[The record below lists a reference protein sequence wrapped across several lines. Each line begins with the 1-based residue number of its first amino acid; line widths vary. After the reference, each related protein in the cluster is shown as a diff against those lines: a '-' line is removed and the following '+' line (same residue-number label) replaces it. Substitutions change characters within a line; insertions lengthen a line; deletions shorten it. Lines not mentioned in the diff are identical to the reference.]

1 MERLGEAIRSLQ
13 GGGFVLLLDDRTPS
27 TSGDLVMA
35 SQFVT
40 SDAVNFMLREA
51 RCGLVEVALAPDRL
65 DDLGVPLLV
74 PDSASLDHKAVAM
87 SVDARDL
94 AVPPISSE
102 GRART
107 IRALADE
114 TTRPEDLVRPG
125 HVTPLRARAGGVL
138 KRAGHTE
145 AAVDLAR
152 LAGLQP
158 VAMVSPVLD
167 QAGARADLEDLEDL
181 ARAHD
186 IPVVSVAELIAHR
199 RRTERLVRLDA
210 EADLPTELGHF
221 RIRCYTS
228 LVDGDEYVAVVKG
241 DVANQE
247 NVLVRVHSGCLTG
260 DVLGSCRCDCGWQ
273 LQSALQA
280 IESAGLGVVIYVA
293 RHEGRGIGL
302 ANKLK
307 AYHLQDEGYD
317 TVEANEALGFEADLR
332 DYGIGAQILVDLG
345 ITTMRI
351 LTNNPT
357 KYVALE
363 GYGLRVVER
372 VPIEAPPT
380 EHSRR
385 YLCTKKRKMGHWL
398 SLVDDESPQGG
409 DDPGEVSRSGGK

>member
-1 MERLGEAIRSLQ
+1 MERLEKAIRDLQ
-13 GGGFVLLLDDRTPS
+13 AGEFVLLLDDRTAG
-27 TSGDLVMA
+27 TDGDLVMA
-35 SQFVT
+35 GQFVT
-40 SDAVNFMLREA
+40 AEAVNFMLRET
-51 RCGLVEVALAPDRL
+51 RCGLVEVATAPERL
-65 DDLGVPLLV
+65 DELSVPLLV
-74 PDSASLDHKAVAM
+74 PESVSLDRKAVAM

-94 AVPPISSE
+94 PVPPISSE

-107 IRALADE
+107 IRALADNR
-114 TTRPEDLVRPG
+114 TRANDLVRPG
-125 HVTPLRARAGGVL
+125 HVTPLRARPGGVL

-145 AAVDLAR
+145 GAVDLAR
-152 LAGLQP
+152 LAGLRP

-167 QAGARADLEDLEDL
+167 EHGERAHLERLEEL
-181 ARAHD
+181 ARLHD
-186 IPVVSVAELIAHR
+186 TPVISIADLIAHR

-210 EADLPTELGHF
+210 EADLPTHLGHF

-228 LVDGDEYVAVVKG
+228 LVDGDEYVAVIKG
-241 DVANQE
+241 DVASKE

-273 LQSALQA
+273 LESALRT
-280 IESAGLGVVIYVA
+280 IEAEGLGVVIYVA

-363 GYGLRVVER
+363 GYGLKVVER

-385 YLCTKKRKMGHWL
+385 YLCTKKSKLGHL
-398 SLVDDESPQGG
+398 LTLVEDGPSGPDE
-409 DDPGEVSRSGGK
+409 DPGEVGRHGGP